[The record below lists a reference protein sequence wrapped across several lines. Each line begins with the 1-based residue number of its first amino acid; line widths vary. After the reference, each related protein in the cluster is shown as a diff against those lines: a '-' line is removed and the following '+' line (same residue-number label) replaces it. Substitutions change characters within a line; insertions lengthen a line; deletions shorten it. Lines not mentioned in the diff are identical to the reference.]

1 MKTIPILNKN
11 LLKPTILIT
20 ENGADSIRQFKA
32 GVGREGYDIV
42 TVTDG
47 DAALLMLPRVCPN
60 LIVLDIDLPKVNW
73 IEICQLIRNDPA
85 MSGIPLLILTARA
98 EEVFSLSDFG
108 LGNTDFVVKPFNP
121 QELTLRIRR
130 LLQTRQLTD
139 PTVEKMTFDD
149 LNLDLSQ
156 HEVTVQGDLIHLTV
170 TEFKLLATLAQRRG
184 RVQSRERL
192 LQDVCEY
199 NSFVETRTIDTHMR
213 RLRSKLGMAR
223 WHLETV
229 RGVGYRFSKSAGHD
243 FERKMPAEPSKTNVP
258 RSARIRNRNHRL
270 RVML

>member
-1 MKTIPILNKN
+1 MKIIPMLNKN
-11 LLKPTILIT
+11 LLKPTILVT
-20 ENGADSIRQFKA
+20 DNGAETIRQFKVA
-32 GVGREGYDIV
+32 VSREGYDV
-42 TVTDG
+42 LTVADG
-47 DAALLMLPRVCPN
+47 ETALLMLPRVSPN

-73 IEICQLIRNDPA
+73 IEFCRLVRNDPA
-85 MSGIPLLILTARA
+85 IAGLPILVLTNKA
-98 EEVFSLSDFG
+98 EEVGSLSDFG
-108 LGNTDFVVKPFNP
+108 LANTDFVVKPFNP
-121 QELTLRIRR
+121 QELGLRIKR
-130 LLQTRQLTD
+130 LLQARQLAD
-139 PTVEKMTFDD
+139 PEVEKLAFDE
-149 LNLDLSQ
+149 LHLDLSQ
-156 HEVTVQGDLIHLTV
+156 HEVTVHGDPIHLTI

-229 RGVGYRFSKSAGHD
+229 RGIGYRFSKSPGHD
-243 FERKMPAEPSKTNVP
+243 FSRKDSAPPAKRDQP